1 MKKKRSSSH
10 KALTGVLMATSA
22 VGIAPVKLPAQGV
35 EARGRAP
42 QGGSQQPAA
51 RPERFDVPAGP
62 LDAALKQFEA
72 ATSLTL
78 RIDAP
83 IVGMQT
89 KGVQGEFTPQQAL
102 NRLLDGT
109 GLTYVFTGE
118 KVVMLRPR
126 GSTVLDAVN
135 VTATPRMS
143 SPKYTAPQVDITRS
157 VAVIS
162 KDILQAQGATSLR
175 DAIRNVPGIT
185 INAGEGGGGMP
196 GDNFNIRG
204 FSAAND
210 LFVDGVRDLS
220 GFARESFNLEQVE
233 VLKGPN
239 SGITGRGS
247 TGGTI
252 NMVTKVPSLRADRS
266 GAIVLGSADQRRATA
281 DVNQPLNVLG
291 IPGAAFRVSAVSS
304 NSGVA
309 GNDVIEYNSWGVAP
323 SLSVGLGTSTQVT
336 LAYTRSEQ
344 DNTPSYGVETFNE
357 VPKVDTRH
365 FFGLRSLDFEKVNSN
380 NLALKAAHVFNEH
393 LTLRNQFSSAHSDVG
408 RIVTPVNPTT
418 GARSPKTHAV
428 ENDILTNQ
436 TNLTSS
442 FETGKV
448 GHDFVAGAEFTRE
461 NSLRGAYTIATR
473 PFPTIANLNAPTA
486 DADYQSAI
494 TRTVTRTV
502 RAQSAALYAF
512 ETMKIG
518 SKLELNGGL
527 RWDSYKPEYTDSA
540 SKATIASTGN
550 APVRTTNV
558 SGNAAVNFKPTV
570 GSSLYF
576 SYGTSFNPATENLS
590 NDAVSANSKLPPEK
604 SRSLEVG
611 AKWELFKQRL
621 LTSFALFRTEKTNAR
636 TTDPANPGLGT
647 ILAGKQKVEGGEV
660 SVTGRITQGWA
671 VLAGYSR
678 MIGKYVESP
687 NPAQT
692 DAPFTN
698 VPAHSLNAWTS
709 YAVTK
714 RLEVGGG
721 GRYVDRRLLR
731 ATATS
736 TVYVP
741 AYRTYDAMAKYQLSS
756 TLGLQVNLLNL
767 TDELYYD
774 SGRMWVPAAGRAV
787 SVTTSVKF

>member
-1 MKKKRSSSH
+1 MKKKRTSSH
-10 KALTGVLMATSA
+10 KALTGVLVATSA
-22 VGIAPVKLPAQGV
+22 VGLVPAKLPAQGV
-35 EARGRAP
+35 EARNRA
-42 QGGSQQPAA
+42 QQPAA

-72 ATSLTL
+72 ATALTL

-89 KGVQGEFTPQQAL
+89 KGVQGDFTPQQAL
-102 NRLLDGT
+102 ARLLDGT

-118 KVVMLRPR
+118 KVVMVRPR
-126 GSTVLDAVN
+126 GTTVLDAVN
-135 VTATPRMS
+135 VTATPRVS
-143 SPKYTAPQVDITRS
+143 SAKYTEQQVDITRS
-157 VAVIS
+157 IAVIP
-162 KDILQAQGATSLR
+162 KEVLQQQAATSLR
-175 DAIRNVPGIT
+175 DVIRNVPGIT

-233 VLKGPN
+233 VIKGPN
-239 SGITGRGS
+239 SGVSGRGS

-252 NMVTKVPSLRADRS
+252 NMVTKVPSLRAERS
-266 GAIVLGSADQRRATA
+266 GSIALGSADQRRATVDA
-281 DVNQPLNVLG
+281 NQPLEVPG
-291 IPGAAFRVSAVSS
+291 IPGVAVRVAAVSS

-323 SLSVGLGTSTQVT
+323 SLSLGLGTATQAT
-336 LAYTRSEQ
+336 IAYTRSEQ
-344 DNTPSYGVETFNE
+344 DNIPSYGVESFAGMPTFN
-357 VPKVDTRH
+357 TRH
-365 FFGLRSLDFEKVNSN
+365 FFGLRSLDFEKVHSN
-380 NLALKAAHVFNEH
+380 NTSLKLSHVFNDH
-393 LTLRNQFSSAHSDVG
+393 LTLRNQLTDSHSEVG

-428 ENDILTNQ
+428 ENDILANQ
-436 TNLTSS
+436 TNLTAA
-442 FETGKV
+442 FQTGALA
-448 GHDFVAGAEFTRE
+448 HDMVIGAEVSRE
-461 NSLRGAYTIATR
+461 NSLRGSYTIATR
-473 PFPTIANLNAPTA
+473 PYPSIADLSNPTA
-486 DADYQSAI
+486 DADYHSAI

-502 RAQSAALYAF
+502 KAQSAALYAF
-512 ETMKIG
+512 ETLKIG
-518 SKLELNGGL
+518 TKLELNGGL
-527 RWDSYKPEYTDSA
+527 RWDRYKPECTDSA
-540 SKATIASTGN
+540 SKASVASTGN
-550 APVRTTNV
+550 APTETRNV
-558 SGNAAVNFKPTV
+558 SGNAGINFKPTV

-576 SYGTSFNPATENLS
+576 SYGTSFNPSTENLS

-604 SRSLEVG
+604 SRTFEMG

-660 SVTGRITQGWA
+660 SMTGRVTDDWT

-692 DAPFTN
+692 DVPFTN
-698 VPAHSLNAWTS
+698 VPAHSLSAWTS
-709 YAVTK
+709 YALTK
-714 RLEVGGG
+714 RLDVGGG

-731 ATATS
+731 ATTAA

-741 AYRTYDAMAKYQLSS
+741 GYHTYDAMARYQFSP